1 MNYYENN
8 ITNVK
13 GDTFACGLVIENLG
27 QDLDEV
33 FFTCRDSLN
42 DDANVLFYCAL
53 NDGITLVEYD
63 EEKDIRK
70 YAIRVDPTK
79 TKNLQS
85 GTYYYDEEIRV
96 NGDVFTIMKGRFTIE
111 QDNSKGGV

>member
-13 GDTFACGLVIENLG
+13 GDTFSCGIIIEGLG
-27 QDLDEV
+27 QALEEIS
-33 FFTCRDSLN
+33 FICSDSEN
-42 DDANVLFYCAL
+42 DNAEILFQCSL
-53 NDGITLVEYD
+53 GDGISEVEYD

-70 YAIRVDPTK
+70 YAVRVSPEK

-85 GTYYYDEEIRV
+85 GTYYYDEKIKV
-96 NGDVFTIMKGRFTIE
+96 NSDVFTIMKGRFVLR
-111 QDNSKGGV
+111 QDG